1 MDPDLTKQKR
11 PVVMLAN
18 AGHRPLDTRIFFK
31 ESKSLHEAGWP
42 LTLIIPHKEDFVK
55 EGIQVK
61 AVRPP
66 SKGWEQLVRCPW
78 DIWKMARRESRR
90 SVFHLHDSE
99 LLIVGLLLKLGG
111 RTVVYDAHEDTPLQI
126 SYQHWIP
133 SWIKWAYSLFYRLL
147 EKLAGWFFDAVIVA
161 EPVIARY
168 FPSRKVLLVRN
179 FPIMASFKDEK
190 PLSERKDQMVYVGL
204 LSRPRGAAE
213 MLAAFK
219 EARTRCGSVF
229 VLGGKFAP
237 AILENQL
244 LPQPGVQFM
253 SWLPYEKMI
262 ETLYESRIGV
272 IVPNPIERYR
282 TNYPV
287 KLFEYMAA
295 GMPVIASREGE
306 SAAFVREAD
315 AGILVNPLDPH
326 EIAEAMVKLATDL
339 SVAQEMGQRGRRLI
353 QEKYNWEAEARKL
366 VQLYST
372 LPD

>member
-1 MDPDLTKQKR
+1 MDADLTKQKR

-18 AGHRPLDTRIFFK
+18 AGHKPLDTRIFFK
-31 ESKSLHEAGWP
+31 ESKSLREAGWP
-42 LTLIIPHKEDFVK
+42 VTLIIPYKEDFIK
-55 EGIQVK
+55 DGIQVK

-66 SKGWEQLVRCPW
+66 AKGWEQLVRCPL
-78 DIWKMARRESRR
+78 DIWKLARRESRR

-133 SWIKWAYSLFYRLL
+133 SWIKWAYSILYRLL

-179 FPIMASFKDEK
+179 FPIMASFKGEK
-190 PLSERKDQMVYVGL
+190 PLSERKDQLVYVGL
-204 LSRPRGAAE
+204 LSRPRGAEE

-219 EARTRCGSVF
+219 EARTRCSSVF

-237 AILENQL
+237 AILESQL
-244 LPQPGVQFM
+244 LPQEGVQYL

-306 SAAFVREAD
+306 SAAFVREAE
-315 AGILVNPLDPH
+315 AGMLVNPLDPH

-339 SVAQEMGQRGRRLI
+339 SVSQEMGRRGRRLI
-353 QEKYNWEAEARKL
+353 LEKYNWESEARKL